1 MRGNEYQIGK
11 ATKMR
16 GGEGRGG
23 FRRWERER
31 KVRGEED
38 RRALG
43 VVPDLPANSE
53 VPDGGYGVKSLQLAR
68 LQHLFSL
75 LPSSPS

>member
-1 MRGNEYQIGK
+1 M
-11 ATKMR
+11 
-16 GGEGRGG
+16 
-23 FRRWERER
+23 
-31 KVRGEED
+31 RGEED
-38 RRALG
+38 RRGLG

>member
-1 MRGNEYQIGK
+1 M
-11 ATKMR
+11 
-16 GGEGRGG
+16 
-23 FRRWERER
+23 
-31 KVRGEED
+31 RGEED
-38 RRALG
+38 RRGLG

-75 LPSSPS
+75 IPSSPS